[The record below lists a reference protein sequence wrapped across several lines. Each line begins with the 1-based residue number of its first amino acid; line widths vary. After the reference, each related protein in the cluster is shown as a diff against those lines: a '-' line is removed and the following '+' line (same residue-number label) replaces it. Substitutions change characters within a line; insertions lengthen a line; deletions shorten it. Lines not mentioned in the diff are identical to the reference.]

1 MIINMLL
8 FDLYIIKK
16 KIYFLYIYFKNKYK
30 YITINT
36 YCNLFYFILFLL

>member
-30 YITINT
+30 
-36 YCNLFYFILFLL
+36 